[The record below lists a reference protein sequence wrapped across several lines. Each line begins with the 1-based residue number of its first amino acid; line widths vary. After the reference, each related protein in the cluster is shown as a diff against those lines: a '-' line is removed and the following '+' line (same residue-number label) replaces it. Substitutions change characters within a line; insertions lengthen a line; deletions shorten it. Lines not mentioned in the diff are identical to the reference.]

1 MQYTCK
7 YQSPLGEIM
16 LAADEVGLIGL
27 WFVGQK
33 YFAQCLNPENEEK
46 EVTVL
51 LAAKR
56 WLDIYFSG
64 REPDFQLPLHFIGTD
79 FQKEVWK
86 ILESIPYGKTMT
98 YGEIADVIAKNRG
111 LKRMSAQ
118 AVGGAVGRNEISI
131 IVPCHRVVGSNG
143 SLTGYAGGIDK
154 KIELLKLEKKV
165 SLGVFEK

>member
-56 WLDIYFSG
+56 WLDI
-64 REPDFQLPLHFIGTD
+64 
-79 FQKEVWK
+79 
-86 ILESIPYGKTMT
+86 
-98 YGEIADVIAKNRG
+98 
-111 LKRMSAQ
+111 
-118 AVGGAVGRNEISI
+118 
-131 IVPCHRVVGSNG
+131 
-143 SLTGYAGGIDK
+143 
-154 KIELLKLEKKV
+154 
-165 SLGVFEK
+165 